1 MSKGTIGLDQR
12 LNDYLIANQPPEHPA
27 LRKLREATAKLGPSY
42 LQIAPEQSS
51 FLGFLARLI
60 GTRQALEVGT
70 FTGYSAMTVAL
81 GLPKGG
87 KLVACDISKEWTDIA
102 RRHWQ
107 EAGIADKIELRLGPA
122 ADTLAALEREGRRG
136 SFDFAFIDADKTG
149 YDGYY
154 ESALPLVRPGGLIV
168 FDNTLY
174 GGSVADPKD
183 RDADT
188 KAIRALNK
196 KIAGDERVDRVLVP
210 IGDGMTVVMRR

>member
-1 MSKGTIGLDQR
+1 MTKGTIGLDRR
-12 LNDYLIANQPPEHPA
+12 LNDYLVAQQPPEHPA
-27 LRKLREATAKLGPSY
+27 LAKLRAATAKLGPSY

-60 GTRQALEVGT
+60 DTRRALEVGT
-70 FTGYSAMTVAL
+70 FTGYSAMTVAF

-87 KLVACDISKEWTDIA
+87 KLVACDINKEWTDIA

-107 EAGIADKIELRLGPA
+107 AAGIADRIELRLGPA
-122 ADTLAALEREGRRG
+122 ADTLAALEMEGGRD

-154 ESALPLVRPGGLIV
+154 ESALRLVRRGGLIV
-168 FDNTLY
+168 FDNMLQ

-188 KAIRALNK
+188 RAIRAINA
-196 KIAGDERVDRVLVP
+196 KIAGDDRVDRMLVP
-210 IGDGMTVVMRR
+210 IGDGMTVVKRL

>member
-12 LNDYLIANQPPEHPA
+12 LNDYLVANQAPEHPA

>member
-1 MSKGTIGLDQR
+1 MSKGTIGLDRQ
-12 LNDYLIANQPPEHPA
+12 LNDYLVASQPPEHPA
-27 LRKLREATAKLGPSY
+27 LRKLRAATAKLGPSY

-60 GTRQALEVGT
+60 GTRRALEVGT

-87 KLVACDISKEWTDIA
+87 KLIACDVSKEWTDIA

-107 EAGIADKIELRLGPA
+107 EAGIGDKIELRLGEA
-122 ADTLAALEREGRRG
+122 ADTLEALEKEGARE

-154 ESALPLVRPGGLIV
+154 ESALRLVRRGGLIV
-168 FDNTLY
+168 FDNMLY
-174 GGSVADPKD
+174 GGSVADPKA

-196 KIAGDERVDRVLVP
+196 KIAEDERVDRMLVP
-210 IGDGMTVVMRR
+210 VGDGMTVVRRR

>member
-27 LRKLREATAKLGPSY
+27 LRKLRGATAKLGPSY

-87 KLVACDISKEWTDIA
+87 KLIACDISKEWTDIA
-102 RRHWQ
+102 RRHWR

-122 ADTLAALEREGRRG
+122 ADTLAALEEEGRRG

-154 ESALPLVRPGGLIV
+154 ERALRLVRRGGLIV
-168 FDNTLY
+168 FDNMLF
-174 GGSVADPKD
+174 GGSVADPKA
-183 RDADT
+183 RDGDT

-196 KIAGDERVDRVLVP
+196 KIAGDERVDRMLVP
-210 IGDGMTVVMRR
+210 VGDGMTVVMRR